1 MNEHLNGVTARLA
14 RFVTVVTGWARVTQ
28 QNDAGGAQLLQVQV
42 NAREAIDG
50 LPRIAEFGLTSVP
63 PDGSDVVML
72 NLGGGRNNGVIVGTN
87 HQQSRP
93 RNLKPGETMLYSQDG
108 KYVYLTASGG
118 ISVFANGQPVS
129 ITGATTVTINAATKV
144 RMETPRLECTGDI
157 VDNCDTTGRS
167 MAADRVIFDGHDHNV
182 RNVQGGT
189 STVVSDPP
197 NQTE

>member
-1 MNEHLNGVTARLA
+1 MSEHLNGVTARLA

-50 LPRIAEFGLTSVP
+50 LPRVAEFGLTSVP

-93 RNLKPGETMLYSQDG
+93 RNLRTGETMLYSQDG
-108 KYVYLTASGG
+108 KSVYLTAGGG
-118 ISVFANGQPVS
+118 IVVEAKGQAV
-129 ITGATTVTINAATKV
+129 TVNDATLVTINAATKV
-144 RMETPRLECTGDI
+144 RMVTPRFECTGDI

-167 MAADRVIFDGHDHNV
+167 MAADRVIFDEHNHNV
-182 RNVQGGT
+182 RNVQSGS
-189 STVVSDPP
+189 STVTTDTP